1 MENFKITTKIIS
13 KDEILNSYS
22 EIDSLY
28 KSMIEYLYT
37 GSNNN
42 GLTVKNISVSDYR
55 INNSSLS
62 EWNDYSGVYIFMKDR
77 FPVYIGK
84 AGTASMN
91 FLERINQELAC
102 YGPDSNNQNKK
113 KNNCN
118 TLSRKIQTI
127 DLLLNS
133 SLHINNQSDLGDYS
147 LTTIN
152 SFYLIFVKSGEK
164 GDNDSATALEAVLV
178 ALFHPKYNK

>member
-1 MENFKITTKIIS
+1 
-13 KDEILNSYS
+13 
-22 EIDSLY
+22 
-28 KSMIEYLYT
+28 
-37 GSNNN
+37 
-42 GLTVKNISVSDYR
+42 
-55 INNSSLS
+55 
-62 EWNDYSGVYIFMKDR
+62 MKDR

-102 YGPDSNNQNKK
+102 YGPDSNNQNKI

-118 TLSRKIQTI
+118 TLSRKIQKI

-133 SLHINNQSDLGDYS
+133 SLHFNNQSDLGDYS

-178 ALFHPKYNK
+178 ALFHPKYNA